1 MDTIQ
6 VTIACEG
13 EIRIEE
19 REKPIPGEHEVLVQ
33 TEYSAISNGTE
44 TMVLNGK
51 SNGVQLGY
59 NSVARVVAI
68 GSEVEHLSIGQRV
81 ACYGEGAHAD
91 YRLVPKVL
99 AVPVPDHVDP
109 EEAAFAGLGAIAIHA
124 LRQARLQFG
133 ETVVIVGLGILGQ
146 IVAQVAHAAAYEV
159 IGFDLMPERCE
170 QLKAACPGV
179 TVCSSPTEVNQML
192 KRLGTAELKG
202 ADSVLLCGGGK
213 GDGLL
218 DQAISWLRDR
228 GSVVIVGV
236 PDTVFTRNALFHKEA
251 EIRISRAGG
260 PGRYDER
267 YERGGYDYPEGYV
280 RWTEGRNVNQ
290 FVRLLANQRISIKP
304 LIRHRFEFSQI
315 AEAYRL
321 CREEPERTLGIV
333 LRYGARQSQ

>member
-1 MDTIQ
+1 MDIIQ
-6 VTIACEG
+6 VTVAREG
-13 EIRIEE
+13 EIRIEQQA
-19 REKPIPGEHEVLVQ
+19 KPVPGEHEVLVK

-44 TMVLNGK
+44 TMVLNNKASGTR
-51 SNGVQLGY
+51 LGY
-59 NSVARVVAI
+59 NSVARIVAK
-68 GSEVEHLSIGQRV
+68 GAGVEHLDIGQRV

-124 LRQARLQFG
+124 LRQAKLQFG

-146 IVAQVAHAAAYEV
+146 IVAQIAHAAAYEV
-159 IGFDLMPERCE
+159 IGCDLLPERCE
-170 QLKAACPGV
+170 SLQAACPGI
-179 TVCSSPTEVNQML
+179 TVCSDAAQVHEAL
-192 KRLGTAELKG
+192 KRLGAVGLLG

-218 DQAISWLRDR
+218 DQAIGWLRDR
-228 GSVVIVGV
+228 GNVVIVGV
-236 PDTVFTRNALFHKEA
+236 PDTVFTRNALFRKEA

-267 YERGGYDYPEGYV
+267 YERGGYDYPGGYV
-280 RWTEGRNVNQ
+280 RWTEGRNVAE
-290 FVRLLANQRISIKP
+290 FVRLLANKRISLKP
-304 LIRHRFEFSQI
+304 LVRHRFAFSQI
-315 AEAYRL
+315 AQAYRL

-333 LRYGARQSQ
+333 LHY

>member
-1 MDTIQ
+1 MDIIH
-6 VTIACEG
+6 VTIAREG
-13 EIRIEE
+13 EIRIEQQ
-19 REKPIPGEHEVLVQ
+19 EKPVPGEHEVLVK

-44 TMVLNGK
+44 TMVLNNRSSGTR
-51 SNGVQLGY
+51 LGY
-59 NSVARVVAI
+59 NSVARIVAK
-68 GSEVEHLSIGQRV
+68 GAGVEHLAVGQRV

-99 AVPVPDHVDP
+99 AVPVPDHVDS
-109 EEAAFAGLGAIAIHA
+109 EEATFAGLGAIAIHA

-146 IVAQVAHAAAYEV
+146 ITAQIAHAAAYEV
-159 IGFDLMPERCE
+159 IGCDLLPERCE
-170 QLKAACPGV
+170 QLRAACPGI
-179 TVCSSPTEVNQML
+179 TVCSDAAQVGEALV
-192 KRLGTAELKG
+192 RRGVVGLKG

-218 DQAISWLRDR
+218 DQAIGWLRDR

-267 YERGGYDYPEGYV
+267 YERGGYDYPGGYV
-280 RWTEGRNVNQ
+280 RWTEGRNVGE
-290 FVRLLANQRISIKP
+290 FVRLLADKRISIKP
-304 LIRHRFEFSQI
+304 LVRHRFAFNQI
-315 AEAYRL
+315 ADAYRL

-333 LRYGARQSQ
+333 LRY